1 MYLSK
6 FQVINDRL
14 NVIREELF
22 YVFFCIEK
30 NSFLDK
36 YNISEQIN
44 IHLLHGFDTLEQSP
58 LKGCEEIAFKGFTVT
73 EYQLVISLLLPKS
86 QHDV

>member
-1 MYLSK
+1 MKYSFIFFFCSYMYLRT

-22 YVFFCIEK
+22 YVSCIEK

-36 YNISEQIN
+36 YNISEQMN
-44 IHLLHGFDTLEQSP
+44 IHILHDFDTLEQSP
-58 LKGCEEIAFKGFTVT
+58 LK
-73 EYQLVISLLLPKS
+73 SM
-86 QHDV
+86 